1 MPLCKPT
8 KISYYEHVLFEVSI
22 KYDQVQE
29 TGLIKKVTEKY
40 LVEATSFTGAEAKS
54 VEYIGQYV
62 NGEYDITAIRRQPIA
77 EIFQSKKEQADRWY
91 KAKIAFITLD
101 ERSGEEKRISR
112 VVMVQAT
119 DFDDARNAIQ
129 EGMDGTLGDWEKA
142 QLSETRIVDVLKQ

>member
-1 MPLCKPT
+1 MNM
-8 KISYYEHVLFEVSI
+8 YYFEVSI

-40 LVEATSFTGAEAKS
+40 LVEATSFTEAEAKS